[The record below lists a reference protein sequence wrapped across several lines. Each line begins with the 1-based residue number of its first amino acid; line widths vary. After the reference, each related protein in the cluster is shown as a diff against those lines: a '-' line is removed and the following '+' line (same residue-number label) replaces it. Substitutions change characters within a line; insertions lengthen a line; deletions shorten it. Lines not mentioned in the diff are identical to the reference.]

1 MLNIKNKLIIINK
14 MNDFWRIGIA
24 ESKKDKKQEY
34 PITPRVSKGKGDDES
49 DNNNNFR
56 IYRSYSVEC
65 SFLPSNFVPTIKP
78 KQSVRQ
84 VNPLH
89 LTNEIINEKNNMSE
103 DENENKKKKRAKFYE
118 KCVGKICNLSI
129 HIVTRNNSGKFFS
142 YQDSIIKKL
151 KEKRK
156 SSFFLH
162 NNNKN
167 KKTTILM
174 KLNRKRTFPSSS
186 KIGI

>member
-1 MLNIKNKLIIINK
+1 

-24 ESKKDKKQEY
+24 ASKKDEKQEY
-34 PITPRVSKGKGDDES
+34 PATSRASKGKGDDGF

-78 KQSVRQ
+78 KQSVGQ

-89 LTNEIINEKNNMSE
+89 LSNGIIHEKNNMSE

-118 KCVGKICNLSI
+118 KYVGKIGNLPI
-129 HIVTRNNSGKFFS
+129 HIVTRNNSGNFFS
-142 YQDSIIKKL
+142 RQDSIIKKL

-162 NNNKN
+162 NNSNKN

-174 KLNRKRTFPSSS
+174 KLNRKRTLPSPS